1 MDNASNLKLISE
13 NWSILLPAA
22 ELAFEEHGRGTI
34 LVDTTRIENGGYPFR
49 YIGLPALPDDD
60 ADCGRMVR
68 TYDPQKKIIVSL
80 FGSDGRVYSYQLGR
94 PTETKLSRR

>member
-1 MDNASNLKLISE
+1 MDKAANLKLIAE

-22 ELAFEEHGRGTI
+22 ELGFEEHGRGTL

-49 YIGLPALPDDD
+49 YVRLATLPDDD

-68 TYDPQKKIIVSL
+68 TYDPQKEIIVSL
-80 FGSDGRVYSYQLGR
+80 FGAEGRVYSYRLGR
-94 PTETKLSRR
+94 PAQTKLTHL